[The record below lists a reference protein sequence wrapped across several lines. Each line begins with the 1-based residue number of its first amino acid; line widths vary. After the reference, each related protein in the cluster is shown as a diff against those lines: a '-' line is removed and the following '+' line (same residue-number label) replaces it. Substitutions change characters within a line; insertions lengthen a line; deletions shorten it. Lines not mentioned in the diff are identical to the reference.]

1 MSNNTARHLY
11 LLVSTTEP
19 ERTKAPPA
27 AQRVSGVGLAAAVVV
42 SLLLW
47 AGLFWI
53 GAQILAAITR

>member
-19 ERTKAPPA
+19 EPTKTPPA
-27 AQRVSGVGLAAAVVV
+27 AQRMSGIGLVAAVIA

-47 AGLFWI
+47 ALLFWL
-53 GAQILAAITR
+53 GAQIFAVITR